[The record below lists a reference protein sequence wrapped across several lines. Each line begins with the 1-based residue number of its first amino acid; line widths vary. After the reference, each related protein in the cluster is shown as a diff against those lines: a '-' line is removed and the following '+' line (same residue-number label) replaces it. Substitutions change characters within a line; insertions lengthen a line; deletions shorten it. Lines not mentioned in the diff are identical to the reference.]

1 MMSYLLSLQRASWKW
16 RVVAFIVMVMTISQ
30 LRTGWA
36 YLHDDLALVHWYGW
50 SLLFPGVWIFCDA
63 FVVALVGR
71 LPKSLLRRPG
81 GLSRTLPQIHADI
94 AKEQLEQRE
103 KSRQL

>member
-36 YLHDDLALVHWYGW
+36 YLHDDLALVRWYGW
-50 SLLFPGVWIFCDA
+50 SLFLTGLWIFCLA
-63 FVVALVGR
+63 FVVSVVGR

-81 GLSRTLPQIHADI
+81 GLNRTLRQIHADI
-94 AKEQLEQRE
+94 AKEQQE
-103 KSRQL
+103 KSRQI